1 MPAKRRDP
9 KPLALRRDD
18 AYRRRCRLAIAAIGL
33 AMPFVLAAWALI
45 PIGAP
50 FGLRLLPM
58 LLWLAYAAVLSEL
71 IFRRPLKSYHCPQC
85 GRALSPSEA
94 ARPWIRFPCRDCG
107 VEWDVNRTDAGNGG
121 E

>member
-9 KPLALRRDD
+9 RPLVLRQDE
-18 AYRRRCRLAIAAIGL
+18 AYRRRRRLAIAAIVAG
-33 AMPFVLAAWALI
+33 MPLVLAAWAFI
-45 PIGAP
+45 PIRASVEW
-50 FGLRLLPM
+50 RLLPM
-58 LLWLAYAAVLSEL
+58 LAWLGYSAVLGEL
-71 IFRRPLKSYHCPQC
+71 VFLRPLKSYHCPQC
-85 GRALSPSEA
+85 GRALSASEA